1 MAHDHRSRDGPST
14 LLGDLFTIAFA
25 RRRLRWAVAI
35 VVAAPI
41 VFYLLEDLSIRLRF
55 PRADPF
61 ALVTVHRYY
70 ALHKSRDK
78 MSLINTDPV
87 DQTCVSAVFPHLG
100 YTPCWYLRRHTEQR
114 VDFQ

>member
-1 MAHDHRSRDGPST
+1 MPHDTRPRDDSSS
-14 LLGDLFTIAFA
+14 LLRDLFTIAFA
-25 RRRLRWAVAI
+25 NRRLRWAAVAVI
-35 VVAAPI
+35 AAPI
-41 VFYLLEDLSIRLRF
+41 AFYLLEDLSIRMRF

-61 ALVTVHRYY
+61 AQVSVHRYY
-70 ALHKSRDK
+70 ALHKTREK
-78 MSLINTDPV
+78 MSLINTEPV